1 MEGQPISIIEAMA
14 FDNFILTTKHAGIP
28 DICSEENAEFCE
40 KNSVESLC
48 VALRN
53 LYLKGS
59 KGKEASLQNGIYAR
73 AKYTEQK
80 FIQRI
85 AQILE

>member
-1 MEGQPISIIEAMA
+1 MA
-14 FDNFILTTKHAGIP
+14 FDNFILTTKHAGIS
-28 DICSEENAEFCE
+28 DICSDENAAFCE
-40 KNSVESLC
+40 KNSMESLC

-53 LYLKGS
+53 IYLKGS
-59 KGKEASLQNGIYAR
+59 SLEEASRQNGVYAR